1 MRRETERARLFI
13 NNPGIE
19 MRRKSKEEEPSQQ
32 MPGVWERGCEVSA
45 PDEVGF
51 RFYN

>member
-1 MRRETERARLFI
+1 MRRGTERVRLFI

-19 MRRKSKEEEPSQQ
+19 MRSKSKEEPSQQ
-32 MPGVWERGCEVSA
+32 MPGVWETGYEVTA

-51 RFYN
+51 